1 MTRSEIERAVSRAT
15 GETRRTIRSYGFG
28 LMNEEPASCEDPLL
42 VVDCPGCGAPLDA
55 GKASTGVFKF
65 VECPRC
71 DAVYPFAV
79 DELYVADRSNGA
91 LATCA

>member
-15 GETRRTIRSYGFG
+15 GETRRTIRSYGFS
-28 LMNEEPASCEDPLL
+28 LISDEAVCPDDPLL
-42 VVDCPGCGAPLDA
+42 VLDCPGCGASLDA
-55 GKASTGVFKF
+55 ANASTGVFKF

-79 DELYVADRSNGA
+79 DEIYVVEGSKVAIA
-91 LATCA
+91 AYA